1 MLSTPRTP
9 RSAAQEPHRPAVH
22 VRAAEPGDLEA
33 VVDVLA
39 VAFAADPVMATFT
52 GTGSDRP
59 RRTRDFF
66 RAVLRSG
73 ALRRGAVDVAVDGE
87 GRLLGV
93 AAWEA
98 PGSAGHLRAQIAHLP
113 DFWKAL
119 GGRGIRR
126 ALANQA
132 VMGRHR
138 PVPEHW
144 YLTAI
149 GVGDGARGL
158 GVGSTLLSS
167 RLQQVDEAGAAAY
180 LEASTPRSR
189 ALYESF
195 GFRFLATIEAL
206 GTATGPASM
215 WRAARPLA

>member
-1 MLSTPRTP
+1 MLSTPLTP
-9 RSAAQEPHRPAVH
+9 RSDGAAAAAVEVRPA
-22 VRAAEPGDLEA
+22 APGELEA

-39 VAFAADPVMATFT
+39 TAFAVDPVMATFT
-52 GTGSDRP
+52 GTGPDRHQ
-59 RRTRDFF
+59 RTRGFF

-73 ALRRGAVDVAVDGE
+73 ALRHGAVDVAVGPDG
-87 GRLLGV
+87 RVLGA

-98 PGSAGHLRAQIAHLP
+98 PGSAGHLPAQVAQLP
-113 DFWKAL
+113 TFWKAL
-119 GGRGIRR
+119 GWRGIRR

-132 VMGRHR
+132 ALARHR

-158 GVGSTLLSS
+158 GVGSTLLAS
-167 RLQQVDEAGAAAY
+167 RLRQVDAAGSAAY

-206 GTATGPASM
+206 GTVTGPASM
-215 WRAARPLA
+215 WRPARPLA